1 MRRKH
6 LPLLL
11 LIGLLGLAATVVE
24 AYESYLLTR
33 EERRDL
39 QIRLTRLGYDPLR
52 TDGTFGAGTR
62 RAIIAW
68 QEDEGQEATGYL
80 TADQVRQIRVD
91 TGG

>member
-1 MRRKH
+1 MEGPA
-6 LPLLL
+6 L
-11 LIGLLGLAATVVE
+11 E
-24 AYESYLLTR
+24 ESLMDLTR